1 MTKPT
6 KIRSEGTIYLS
17 EAIATDKTTEK
28 IEYMGESYYAEK
40 LPAEYV
46 MLEGVAY
53 KRLMSVAD
61 YNKKAVMEGSAP
73 IKPAKKIRIKGTDTV
88 LEAIDRDNYNFMTGR
103 SEPRKADEPEVAHVK
118 SIKNQ
123 LYPIM
128 EELEKLESTVNKGF
142 STRDE
147 QIKKAYLYA
156 KNSLYA
162 LSYALGGHI
171 EDIGGSEF

>member
-6 KIRSEGTIYLS
+6 KIRSDGTVYLS

-28 IEYMGESYYAEK
+28 VEYMGESYYAEK

-88 LEAIDRDNYNFMTGR
+88 LEAVNVGDDSLVTDISGIKD
-103 SEPRKADEPEVAHVK
+103 ADISA
-118 SIKNQ
+118 SNDQ
-123 LYPIM
+123 YM
-128 EELEKLESTVNKGF
+128 EIIEDVLTKL
-142 STRDE
+142 
-147 QIKKAYLYA
+147 
-156 KNSLYA
+156 NSLPFM
-162 LSYALGGHI
+162 
-171 EDIGGSEF
+171 SEEGVMDNSPDNAARKDAMARAITAVYQLKDAI

>member
-6 KIRSEGTIYLS
+6 KIRSGGTVYLS
-17 EAIATDKTTEK
+17 EAIATDKTTK
-28 IEYMGESYYAEK
+28 KVEYMGESYYAEK

-88 LEAIDRDNYNFMTGR
+88 LEAVNVDDDLATDISGIKDEDIDASNRQYVEIIEDVLT
-103 SEPRKADEPEVAHVK
+103 
-118 SIKNQ
+118 
-123 LYPIM
+123 
-128 EELEKLESTVNKGF
+128 KL
-142 STRDE
+142 
-147 QIKKAYLYA
+147 
-156 KNSLYA
+156 NSLPFM
-162 LSYALGGHI
+162 
-171 EDIGGSEF
+171 SEEGVMDNSPDNVARKDAMARAITAVYQLKDVI